1 MKTLQALVICLILSV
16 LLIVACVS
24 SEDTP
29 KLKVASPI
37 GGYQALQDSM
47 KYPNLFWKAGIESF
61 LKVTVE
67 LDSTGV
73 LLSVHFDPLMGKV
86 LSRADST
93 FCYVISHAIESVKW
107 NPGILDDRPVAMQVS
122 FPVLFYLTSNLK
134 QTYEQIKRAG
144 TVIHKTSALTII
156 HEVGYQER
164 QYTR

>member
-1 MKTLQALVICLILSV
+1 MRKIQAMVICTALSI
-16 LLIVACVS
+16 LIVSCVS
-24 SEDTP
+24 SENKP

-67 LDSTGV
+67 LDSTGAI
-73 LLSVHFDPLMGKV
+73 LSVHFDPLMGKT

-107 NPGILDDRPVAMQVS
+107 NPGIMDDRPVAMQVS
-122 FPVLFYLTSNLK
+122 FPVLFYLTSNLR
-134 QTYEQIKRAG
+134 QTYEQIKHSE
-144 TVIHKTSALTII
+144 TVIYKTSALTIT
-156 HEVGYQER
+156 HEIGYR
-164 QYTR
+164 Q

>member
-1 MKTLQALVICLILSV
+1 MRKIQALIISIALSV
-16 LLIVACVS
+16 LIVSCVS

-37 GGYQALQDSM
+37 GGYQALQDSI
-47 KYPNLFWKAGIESF
+47 KYPRLFWKAGIESF

-67 LDSTGV
+67 LDSMGTV
-73 LLSVHFDPLMGKV
+73 LSVHLDPLMGKT

-93 FCYVISHAIESVKW
+93 FCHVISHAIESVKW

-134 QTYEQIKRAG
+134 QTYEQIKRGG
-144 TVIHKTSALTII
+144 TEIHKTSALTII
-156 HEVGYQER
+156 HEKGYQQR

>member
-1 MKTLQALVICLILSV
+1 MRKIQALLIGIALSV
-16 LLIVACVS
+16 LTVSCVS
-24 SEDTP
+24 SKDTP

-67 LDSTGV
+67 LDSTGAI
-73 LLSVHFDPLMGKV
+73 LSVHFDPLMGKT

-122 FPVLFYLTSNLK
+122 FPVLFYLTSNLR
-134 QTYEQIKRAG
+134 QTYEQIKHGG
-144 TVIHKTSALTII
+144 TEVHKTPALTII
-156 HEVGYQER
+156 HETGYEQR
-164 QYTR
+164 HY